1 MSRNDP
7 YRQRPGETDE
17 EHIVRLNELDAAR
30 RVREDEYAREWNSS
44 PFALRMAID
53 EADDINDLKAILRNI
68 VDALEGGS

>member
-17 EHIVRLNELDAAR
+17 EHIKRLNELDAANR
-30 RVREDEYAREWNSS
+30 QQEAERERLWNSN

-53 EADDINDLKAILRNI
+53 DADDINDLKAILRNI
-68 VDALEGGS
+68 VDALEDAA